1 MAGWN
6 GLSEPVASLQQVQ
19 AADLE
24 ARRKAEEI
32 CREKA
37 LTN

>member
-6 GLSEPVASLQQVQ
+6 GLSEAVDALQQVQ

-24 ARRKAEEI
+24 ARRLAENF
-32 CREKA
+32 CQAKA
-37 LTN
+37 LSN